1 MIEGKQII
9 GFELSANGDE
19 SFQSVNPALG
29 IKLNYHFHKA
39 TSAEANKAV
48 EKAAFAFQLYR
59 KKSGIEKA
67 VFLETIAK
75 EIMALG
81 DELIDICCTETALP
95 KGRIEG
101 ERMRT
106 VSQLKLFAELLR
118 EGSW

>member
-1 MIEGKQII
+1 MMEGKQII
-9 GFELSANGDE
+9 GFELSSDGEE

-29 IKLNYHFHKA
+29 TKLDYHFHKA
-39 TSAEANKAV
+39 TPGEVNEAV

-59 KKSGIEKA
+59 KKSGSEKA
-67 VFLETIAK
+67 VFLESIAN

-95 KGRIEG
+95 KARIEG

-106 VSQLKLFAELLR
+106 V
-118 EGSW
+118 